1 MAFKK
6 TLAERLFKISRI
18 SPNQSLANC
27 RISSSTV
34 RTQIPQSKANIA
46 PDPGDNAVFR
56 RSFHKKAAVTATA
69 EYLPKPFQF
78 GGNLMEKLRA
88 FDIVRERVRLDG
100 LFPPPVQKH
109 ELTIQD
115 ARKLLRVARLEMVKS
130 RLGDTERNWMPRS
143 EFVRICEEVYSD
155 PEEGNQVARTL
166 DESGTVIVLGD
177 AVFLKPKQVVKA
189 IGGLIPFPATN
200 PNDPRKKELEQLEQ
214 RKALIDE
221 RARTQVRRELWGG
234 LGYLVVQTAAFMR
247 LTFWEL
253 SWDVMEPICFY
264 VTSIYVMAGYAFF
277 LRTSREP
284 TFEGFFQSR
293 FLAKQRKLMKNHKFD
308 LERYNELRKVC
319 YPFSEEEDEFSFS
332 SSHSEFDG
340 KVNKIC

>member
-1 MAFKK
+1 
-6 TLAERLFKISRI
+6 
-18 SPNQSLANC
+18 
-27 RISSSTV
+27 
-34 RTQIPQSKANIA
+34 
-46 PDPGDNAVFR
+46 
-56 RSFHKKAAVTATA
+56 
-69 EYLPKPFQF
+69 
-78 GGNLMEKLRA
+78 
-88 FDIVRERVRLDG
+88 
-100 LFPPPVQKH
+100 
-109 ELTIQD
+109 
-115 ARKLLRVARLEMVKS
+115 
-130 RLGDTERNWMPRS
+130 
-143 EFVRICEEVYSD
+143 
-155 PEEGNQVARTL
+155 
-166 DESGTVIVLGD
+166 
-177 AVFLKPKQVVKA
+177 
-189 IGGLIPFPATN
+189 LIPFPATN